1 MWDSFLCV
9 CVCYAFSLTLRF
21 VMTMVGCQFGIENR
35 GNIVFFFFFEFTSD
49 FNLCMGRA
57 RVIILKVMVKQWRMC
72 RRCCWFC
79 PWCTIITR
87 NTIISY
93 KHWMYLILSEI
104 LMNSTLIVVNLKI
117 YSVTNIVFDNIY
129 WYIYR
134 ILMLFL
140 RKSSLK
146 QMLLEKE
153 LSPFLIFIFIKFK
166 INKLYIYP
174 RTTISTIYFRID
186 LSILHI

>member
-1 MWDSFLCV
+1 
-9 CVCYAFSLTLRF
+9 
-21 VMTMVGCQFGIENR
+21 
-35 GNIVFFFFFEFTSD
+35 
-49 FNLCMGRA
+49 
-57 RVIILKVMVKQWRMC
+57 
-72 RRCCWFC
+72 
-79 PWCTIITR
+79 
-87 NTIISY
+87 
-93 KHWMYLILSEI
+93 MYLILSEI

-166 INKLYIYP
+166 NK
-174 RTTISTIYFRID
+174 
-186 LSILHI
+186 